1 MNLNKVMLIG
11 NLTKDPELKT
21 LPSGAAVAN
30 FGMAT
35 NRVWK
40 DKAGQK
46 QTDAQFHNIVIFGR
60 MAEIAKQYAKKG
72 DSMFIE
78 GRIQTRSWDGKDGVK
93 HYITEIIAENLQLG
107 GKGGGGHSGA
117 SVAGN
122 ASATNFSQAAAPKEQ
137 LDTIEYPA
145 DEINPDDI
153 PF

>member
-21 LPSGAAVAN
+21 LPSGAAVAT
-30 FGMAT
+30 FGLAT
-35 NRVWK
+35 NRTWK
-40 DKAGQK
+40 DKNGQK

-60 MAEIAKQYAKKG
+60 IAEVAKQYAKKG
-72 DSMFIE
+72 DSMYIE
-78 GRIQTRSWDGKDGVK
+78 GRIQTRSWEGKDGVK
-93 HYITEIIAENLQLG
+93 RYTTEIIAENMQLG
-107 GKGGGGHSGA
+107 GRSGGHGTTA
-117 SVAGN
+117 SNAGSEN
-122 ASATNFSQAAAPKEQ
+122 HFSQAAAPKEQ

>member
-35 NRVWK
+35 NRTWK
-40 DKAGQK
+40 DKTGQK
-46 QTDAQFHNIVIFGR
+46 QTDAPFHNIVVFGR

-72 DSMFIE
+72 DSMFID

-107 GKGGGGHSGA
+107 GKGGGGHGGAPSGA
-117 SVAGN
+117 GSN
-122 ASATNFSQAAAPKEQ
+122 NFSQAAPQKEQ